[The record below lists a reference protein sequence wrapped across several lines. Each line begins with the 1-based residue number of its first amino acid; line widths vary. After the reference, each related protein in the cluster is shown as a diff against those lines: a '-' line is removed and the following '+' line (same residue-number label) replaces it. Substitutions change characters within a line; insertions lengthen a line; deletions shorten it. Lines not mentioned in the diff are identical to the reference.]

1 MFNIE
6 DYDYYLPEGYIA
18 QKPKLPR
25 DSCKLMVIERES
37 GRISH
42 HIFREI
48 VEFLNEGDHLVL
60 NDTRVIYARL
70 KGKKKTGA
78 QVEVFLLKEISPGIW
93 ETLVKPGKRLK
104 KGAIVDF
111 SGVIEGEI
119 LDVKEEGIRI
129 VKFTSSLP
137 FKEAIK
143 EVGEVPLPPYIKKKV
158 EDPELYQ
165 TVYSKKEGS
174 VAAPTAGL
182 HFTKNLFDILRK
194 KGIKISYVT
203 LHVGID
209 TFKPITTQ
217 DIRDHKMHKEYF
229 EISEEVAEEINR
241 TKREGGRIIAV
252 GTTTV
257 RTLESRTIEGRVI
270 PGSGE
275 TDLYIFPGYKFRLVD
290 GIITNFHLPK
300 SSLLVMMAAWM
311 GRELLFKSYR
321 EAIERGY
328 RFFSFG
334 DAMFVY

>member
-1 MFNIE
+1 MFRLE

-18 QKPKLPR
+18 QRPVIPR
-25 DSCKLMVIERES
+25 DNCKLMVIDRKTE
-37 GRISH
+37 RISH
-42 HIFREI
+42 HIFRDI
-48 VEFLNEGDHLVL
+48 INFLVEGDHLVL

-78 QVEVFLLKEISPGIW
+78 KVEVFLLREISANTW
-93 ETLVKPGKRLK
+93 EALVKPGKRLK
-104 KGAIVDF
+104 EGAEIIF
-111 SGVIEGEI
+111 SDELWGKII
-119 LDVKEEGIRI
+119 DIKESGIRI
-129 VKFTSSLP
+129 VKFFSHIS
-137 FKEAIK
+137 FREIIK
-143 EVGEVPLPPYIKKKV
+143 KVGEVPLPPYIKEKV

-165 TVYSKKEGS
+165 TIYSRKEGS

-182 HFTKNLFDILRK
+182 HFTKELLEKLKDR
-194 KGIKISYVT
+194 GIKISYVT

-209 TFKPITTQ
+209 TFKPITSE

-229 EISEEVAEEINR
+229 EISKDTANEINC
-241 TKREGGRIIAV
+241 TKENGGRIIAV

-257 RTLESRTIEGRVI
+257 RTLESNVTNGKLL
-270 PGSGE
+270 PGAGE
-275 TDLYIFPGYKFRLVD
+275 TELYIYPGYKFKLID

-311 GRELLFKSYR
+311 GKDLLFRSYR
-321 EAIERGY
+321 EAIERRY